1 MPKVEIEKEEGEVR
15 IAVDKATLE
24 KLEKAVETLEELK
37 KHVPE
42 IPKPKIEEVITS
54 IVEAKE
60 KLLPKVDVEKIIET
74 VKGSETE
81 LQIKF
86 DKLTLDGEV
95 TIKFAPLKKE

>member
-37 KHVPE
+37 KQVPG
-42 IPKPKIEEVITS
+42 IPRPKIEEVITS
-54 IVEAKE
+54 I
-60 KLLPKVDVEKIIET
+60 LPKVDVEKIIET

-81 LQIKF
+81 LHIKF

>member
-1 MPKVEIEKEEGEVR
+1 MSKMEIEKKEGEVR

-37 KHVPE
+37 NQVPE
-42 IPKPKIEEVITS
+42 ISKAKMEEVITS

-60 KLLPKVDVEKIIET
+60 KLLPKVDMEKIIEM

-81 LQIKF
+81 LHTKF
-86 DKLTLDGEV
+86 NELTLDGEV
-95 TIKFAPLKKE
+95 TIKFVPMKRE